1 MNMEHIKKILEQMGG
16 SINLKSKEHEG
27 TEVDITIPY
36 SRDDHYNNHKEISSV
51 CKELIHNT
59 LKDKKILI
67 VDDEEFN
74 RLLLNAILSKYNVSL
89 TEATNGN
96 EAVDLIRN
104 NKYDLVLMDI
114 RMPEK
119 NGIDACIEIR
129 KFEKELIILASTAV
143 VNKDKTEK
151 CIRAGFNG
159 FLFKPFTERILLENL
174 VAIFNKKNIVLETIP
189 NTTSD
194 EPNNKLN
201 MDELIS
207 ISNGDEK
214 FKKEMITIFQKS
226 INKAL
231 DQIDEFCKKQQW
243 SEASSIAHKILP
255 SCKHFEADKLYMNL
269 KYFESLNTELPNI
282 ERLNIELEELKKNIA
297 AVNLELQLYL

>member
-1 MNMEHIKKILEQMGG
+1 
-16 SINLKSKEHEG
+16 
-27 TEVDITIPY
+27 
-36 SRDDHYNNHKEISSV
+36 
-51 CKELIHNT
+51 
-59 LKDKKILI
+59 
-67 VDDEEFN
+67 
-74 RLLLNAILSKYNVSL
+74 
-89 TEATNGN
+89 
-96 EAVDLIRN
+96 
-104 NKYDLVLMDI
+104 
-114 RMPEK
+114 
-119 NGIDACIEIR
+119 
-129 KFEKELIILASTAV
+129 
-143 VNKDKTEK
+143 
-151 CIRAGFNG
+151 
-159 FLFKPFTERILLENL
+159 
-174 VAIFNKKNIVLETIP
+174 
-189 NTTSD
+189 
-194 EPNNKLN
+194 